1 MTSTNNTKKPFGL
14 AVAAKVA
21 QEAIKD
27 NVAPSSVVISNL
39 FYLQKS
45 TVFPKDLDK
54 HFFASAKYQA
64 NEVEKKA
71 IIKLLDAMKRPQVN
85 LQDLFETVFGEGWV
99 KKVAPKPV
107 AKVAQAKPA
116 AKKKPNKTAPAK
128 KVVAAPTII
137 VKKTKIA

>member
-27 NVAPSSVVISNL
+27 NIAPSSVVISNL

-45 TVFPKDLDK
+45 TAFPKDLDK
-54 HFFASAKYQA
+54 LFFASAKYQA
-64 NEVEKKA
+64 NEIEKKA

-85 LQDLFETVFGEGWV
+85 LQDLFENAFAEGWV
-99 KKVAPKPV
+99 KKIAPKPV
-107 AKVAQAKPA
+107 AKVVQAKPV
-116 AKKKPNKTAPAK
+116 AKKKTNKTTPAK
-128 KVVAAPTII
+128 KVVVAPTII
-137 VKKTKIA
+137 VKKAKIS